1 METCVASVNYLVVV
15 TSFDWRQK
23 LYADVKFLPFFSY
36 LPAFTVHACKA
47 NVASTVARVCAKN
60 CFRAAQRD
68 APNVRVLS
76 RIWRVVAGLSLQTCA
91 TFPSFVV
98 VSALV
103 DHICRVFS
111 TAFVVVLAD
120 LGNICRVFYPAFV
133 VGLVAAVYSLLFL

>member
-47 NVASTVARVCAKN
+47 NVASTVARGCAKN

-91 TFPSFVV
+91 TFPAFVV

-103 DHICRVFS
+103 DHICRVFYCITYINNAGRS
-111 TAFVVVLAD
+111 T
-120 LGNICRVFYPAFV
+120 LGILCITVIVCIPN
-133 VGLVAAVYSLLFL
+133 L